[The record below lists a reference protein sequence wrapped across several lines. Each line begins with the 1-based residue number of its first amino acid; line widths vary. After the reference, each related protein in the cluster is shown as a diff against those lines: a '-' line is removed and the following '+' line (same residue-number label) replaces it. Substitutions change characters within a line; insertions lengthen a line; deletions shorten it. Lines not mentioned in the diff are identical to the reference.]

1 MSTKYLRGLRWV
13 GATAI
18 ALLCASQALGQDAAG
33 GASVSVTPAGDVE
46 ADAYVEA
53 DFGGT
58 AAVGAGVS
66 DAEEYFRR
74 GVALYRRDLYR
85 EALTEFNRALSLNPN
100 LSAARQYVEKANAK
114 LQIAATG
121 ADPAATPT
129 FETFDPESIAPGQRE
144 LPLTAEEL
152 RRERVRQLLADARRY
167 MDHLR
172 YETAVEI
179 FEQVLLIDPRNETA
193 RQGLHEATLG
203 ASRDAIVESERRVEE
218 DKQRIRE
225 FIWDKKQL
233 PEGADASGIKPYRL
247 SFPEIEEQFIDEP
260 ELSKVEQTL
269 QSPVNIEFED
279 IHINDIIGFV
289 ADSYGINIVIDTR
302 AVEPPVLVQEQQQ
315 VGPGGPGAPFPGG
328 PGAPGQF
335 GQQQPPGGA
344 QSLAAIAA
352 QQQQRPGG
360 PGVGQ
365 FGAQGAQ
372 LGATDFFYGP
382 KSDGRVPY
390 ISLREVTLAEA
401 LQALLRPLGLDY
413 SIQPGF
419 VWVSRPEIIERET
432 FERVETRFYE
442 LRNLGA
448 ETMFKVVL
456 RNRFGVVGG
465 GGGLG
470 GGGGQFGGGGGQF
483 GGGGGQFGGGGGQF
497 GGGQF
502 GGGGG
507 QFGGGGGQFGGGGGQ
522 FGGGQFGGGGGQFG
536 GGGGQFGGGG
546 GQFGGGGGQF
556 GGGQMGG
563 QFGGGQMGG
572 QMGGMGGGGMG
583 GGMGQDVTSLSN
595 ISDLFSNINDQM
607 VGEPLAL
614 PGAIGLNSV
623 GTGAGRGARNAQQ
636 VRGGGLQGAQFGQ
649 QAQLGGAAQTD
660 VTGTVLEQ
668 LSLLIPEV
676 FAPNSDE
683 PLSDMFYNPAN
694 NMLIVK
700 NTPSNLEEFEK
711 KLAKVDVTPRQVS
724 IEARFLTIR
733 VQDLDKIGFQWD
745 VQLSDQNNR
754 RREIPGQNPY
764 AFDINGD
771 GVDNLIPFWTR
782 PDGSNV
788 VRNTITEGV
797 LEALVNPGPSASTF
811 SLAGTI
817 LDNSDGDTL
826 GLTFD
831 YLDSIDETELLSAP
845 RVTTMNRKPAVIA
858 DFSTEYFVAS
868 VDTMVTTTTG
878 SFGGTPTTAFTQ
890 RVNPVP
896 FNFGISLSVTPQIRD
911 NDQVRLWL
919 NPEVRTRTGEKTFT
933 QRQVV
938 GSESFDNDVILPT
951 TSWQAVWTNVIV
963 NDGDTLVLGGLV
975 QDQTIK
981 GEQRMPYLADLP
993 LIGFFFRGKS
1003 REVSQSSLLIFVTP
1017 DIIDTSGARFFGM
1030 AGV

>member
-1 MSTKYLRGLRWV
+1 MSTKYVRSLRWV
-13 GATAI
+13 GTTAI
-18 ALLCASQALGQDAAG
+18 LLSCSLPALGQDAAF
-33 GASVSVTPAGDVE
+33 GAAVSVTPAGDVE
-46 ADAYVEA
+46 ASAYGEGDLTGSVSL
-53 DFGGT
+53 GT
-58 AAVGAGVS
+58 TGAGVT

-74 GVALYRRDLYR
+74 GVALYKRDLYR
-85 EALTEFNRALSLNPN
+85 EALTEFNRALALNPN
-100 LSAARQYVEKANAK
+100 LAAARDFEQKAQAK
-114 LQIAATG
+114 LQMAAAG
-121 ADPAATPT
+121 SDPSATPV
-129 FETFDPESIAPGQRE
+129 FETFDPESIAPGQRSA
-144 LPLTAEEL
+144 PLTPDEL
-152 RRERVRQLLADARRY
+152 RRERVRSLLSDAKRY
-167 MDHLR
+167 MDHQR
-172 YETAVEI
+172 YDVGVQI
-179 FEQVLLIDPRNETA
+179 YEQVLLLDPRNQTA
-193 RQGLHEATLG
+193 IEGLHEATLG
-203 ASRDAIVESERRVEE
+203 ASRNAVVESERRVEE

-247 SFPEIEEQFIDEP
+247 SFPEIEEQFISEP

-302 AVEPPVLVQEQQQ
+302 AVDPPTLVQEQQQ
-315 VGPGGPGAPFPGG
+315 AGPGGPGAPFPGG
-328 PGAPGQF
+328 PGAPGAF
-335 GQQQPPGGA
+335 GAQQQARP
-344 QSLAAIAA
+344 QTLAGLAA
-352 QQQQRPGG
+352 QQQGG
-360 PGVGQ
+360 FQGGQ
-365 FGAQGAQ
+365 FGVQGAQ
-372 LGATDFFYGP
+372 LGGTDYFYGP
-382 KSDGRVPY
+382 KSDGKVPY
-390 ISLREVTLAEA
+390 ISLRDVTLAEA

-419 VWVSRPEIIERET
+419 VWVSRPEIIARET

-448 ETMFKVVL
+448 ETMYKVVL
-456 RNRFGVVGG
+456 RNRFGVTSGG
-465 GGGLG
+465 GGGG
-470 GGGGQFGGGGGQF
+470 FGGGGGQF
-483 GGGGGQFGGGGGQF
+483 GGGGGQFGGGG
-497 GGGQF
+497 
-502 GGGGG
+502 
-507 QFGGGGGQFGGGGGQ
+507 
-522 FGGGQFGGGGGQFG
+522 FGGGGGQFG

-546 GQFGGGGGQF
+546 GQFGGGGF
-556 GGGQMGG
+556 GGGGG
-563 QFGGGQMGG
+563 QFGGGGGQFGGGMGG
-572 QMGGMGGGGMG
+572 GQFGGGGGQFGGGMGGGQFGGGGFGGGGGQFGGGGMG

-607 VGEPLAL
+607 VGEPLAI
-614 PGAIGLNSV
+614 PGAVGLNSI
-623 GTGAGRGARNAQQ
+623 GTGAGRNGRNAQQ
-636 VRGGGLQGAQFGQ
+636 IRGGGLQGGQFGQ
-649 QAQLGGAAQTD
+649 QATLGGAGQTD

-668 LSLLIPEV
+668 LSILIPEIY
-676 FAPNSDE
+676 APYSDE

-700 NTPSNLEEFEK
+700 NTPSNLEDFEK
-711 KLAKVDVTPRQVS
+711 KLAQVDVTPKQVS

-733 VQDLDKIGFQWD
+733 VQDLDKIGFQWNAT
-745 VQLSDQNNR
+745 LSDQNNR
-754 RREIPGQNPY
+754 RREIAGLPPY

-771 GVDNLIPFWTR
+771 GVDEAIPFWTR

-788 VRNTITEGV
+788 VRNTITEGI
-797 LEALVNPGPSASTF
+797 LDALVNPGPSASTF

-817 LDNSDGDTL
+817 LDNADGDTL

-858 DFSTEYFVAS
+858 DFSTEYFVS
-868 VDTMVTTTTG
+868 SIDTMVTTTQG
-878 SFGGTPTTAFTQ
+878 STLGGTPTTAFTQ

-938 GSESFDNDVILPT
+938 GSESFDNDLILPT